1 MQVPTSA
8 QVTPTTV
15 TVNNSATVVRGF
27 STEVRSDVPPIQQ
40 GEGVRYTRGRP
51 SDNDT
56 YNALY
61 SPRKRGASA
70 DSGVPALASQDGP
83 VQEKDVLNA
92 DTDPLAAAR
101 NPDEGVNESSQQSSS
116 QQRSSQQSSSP
127 QNSSEE
133 ESGPFSLSPKDEALV
148 EQLQKRDREV
158 RLHEMAH
165 QTAGGQFTGGASY
178 EYRRGPDGKNYA
190 VGGEVSVD
198 VSAANSP
205 EDTIQK
211 ARQIK
216 AAALAPA
223 QPSAQ
228 DRQVAR
234 EAEQMIV
241 DARQELRVQAQA
253 EAKAARLAR
262 ENAEEKESQK
272 ESQED
277 TGSTSVRK
285 LEDMPNAKVDVRPP
299 AQAERKVTA
308 ESSEDKSSSD
318 SDKADKK
325 LDKSEKPTAREALE
339 KILLAGQSLTAQA
352 GAAGYMRPDAPAGD
366 SGLLNVVI

>member
-1 MQVPTSA
+1 MQVPSSA

-70 DSGVPALASQDGP
+70 DASASTLASQEGP
-83 VQEKDVLNA
+83 IQDKEALNA
-92 DTDPLAAAR
+92 DADPLAPAGK
-101 NPDEGVNESSQQSSS
+101 PDESDTDRS
-116 QQRSSQQSSSP
+116 QQRSPVEENSSFALSP
-127 QNSSEE
+127 Q
-133 ESGPFSLSPKDEALV
+133 DEALV

-165 QTAGGQFTGGASY
+165 ESVGGQFTGGASY

-198 VSAANSP
+198 VGTANNP

-234 EAEQMIV
+234 EAEQMIA
-241 DARQELRVQAQA
+241 DARQELRMQAQA
-253 EAKAARLAR
+253 EAKMERSAR
-262 ENAEEKESQK
+262 ENAEEKESQE
-272 ESQED
+272 ES
-277 TGSTSVRK
+277 GSTSVRK
-285 LEDMPNAKVDVRPP
+285 LEDMPNAEAEVRPSAP
-299 AQAERKVTA
+299 VERKVTA
-308 ESSEDKSSSD
+308 ESSEDKSAAEGED
-318 SDKADKK
+318 TEKK
-325 LDKSEKPTAREALE
+325 MGESEKPTAREALE